1 MTLDPA
7 LVQAL
12 TVSVLPQGLAV
23 VARDPRNLPTAVD
36 PAEQGAVAHAVP
48 ARVAEF
54 HAGRAAARAA
64 MVQLSLPP
72 RPVPMGPDRAPLW
85 PAGVTGSISHSA
97 TACVAVLGH
106 SHDWAGIGVDLEEAT
121 RLDPDLVPQI
131 CTLAEQS
138 WLRAQPEVDRGVMAK
153 LLFSIKEA
161 AYKAQYPLTQNLFG
175 FDGFEVQVDRAR
187 SQFSAKFRMQQ
198 GGFDEGTML
207 AGNFAHAA
215 GLLVTAVALDR
226 PYMAQLL
233 RVRGDKTG

>member
-23 VARDPRNLPTAVD
+23 VARDPRDLPAAVD

-106 SHDWAGIGVDLEEAT
+106 SQDWAGIGVDLEEAT
-121 RLDPDLVPQI
+121 PLEPELVPQI
-131 CTLAEQS
+131 CSKTERC
-138 WLRAQPEVDRGVMAK
+138 WLCAQPETDRGLMAK

-187 SQFSAKFRMQQ
+187 SQFSAKFQMQQ
-198 GGFDEGTML
+198 GGFDAGTTL
-207 AGNFAHAA
+207 VGNFAHAA
-215 GLLVTAVALDR
+215 GLLVTAVALAR
-226 PYMAQLL
+226 PDMAQLL
-233 RVRGDKTG
+233 RDRGDNTG